1 VGYSPRRFARSPLY
15 RLLLD
20 HWDAFLSEYE
30 EQFQHRYGSLR
41 SVIERIVPRYLD
53 CGNPMNGFA
62 RIRCSECGHER
73 LLPFTCKCRGYA
85 ECRNM
90 LSTVA
95 SLGAIPLI
103 RKGL

>member
-1 VGYSPRRFARSPLY
+1 VAYRPRSFAKSPLY
-15 RLLLD
+15 RLLQD
-20 HWDAFLSEYE
+20 HWESFLGVYE
-30 EQFQHRYGSLR
+30 EEFQHTFGALR
-41 SVIERIVPRYLD
+41 SVTERVVEKFMD

-90 LSTVA
+90 LS
-95 SLGAIPLI
+95 
-103 RKGL
+103 